1 MKNKTNNVPWPFY
14 FLDTFLK
21 YELEGLIN
29 TYERKKVEAFFNQCR
44 FMKKRSQ
51 QNRYKMNLSF
61 LECSEYKH
69 KIKQV
74 RNWIKEFDSERD
86 LRKENE
92 RLKVQIEKMK
102 RCTNCKHNECKCEDV
117 VCKKENEC
125 WYDKAEEE
133 HLFLEL
139 EKVKLECW
147 ELAE

>member
-1 MKNKTNNVPWPFY
+1 MKNKTNNVPYPYY
-14 FLDTFLK
+14 FLDTFLE
-21 YELEGLIN
+21 YHLEGLIN

-74 RNWIKEFDSERD
+74 RNWIKEFDKERD
-86 LRKENE
+86 LQKENE
-92 RLKVQIEKMK
+92 RLKQQIKKME
-102 RCTNCKHNECKCEDV
+102 CCENCKIEDIDKC
-117 VCKKENEC
+117 
-125 WYDKAEEE
+125 
-133 HLFLEL
+133 LFCS
-139 EKVKLECW
+139 KLDCLTNKQDFW

>member
-1 MKNKTNNVPWPFY
+1 MGYYSDLAHNLQRKNER
-14 FLDTFLK
+14 LK
-21 YELEGLIN
+21 
-29 TYERKKVEAFFNQCR
+29 
-44 FMKKRSQ
+44 
-51 QNRYKMNLSF
+51 
-61 LECSEYKH
+61 
-69 KIKQV
+69 
-74 RNWIKEFDSERD
+74 
-86 LRKENE
+86 KENE